1 MGGEASA
8 HCASQALAGLLPVFN
23 PRSMWSSA
31 EFGSYCHALVRHEC
45 RTDSG
50 GEGAIEPAMAG
61 LHTGGKEQSSPPWQ
75 VCTLQVLGEVPVW
88 KSGLN
93 EFWREAR
100 LNLFLDGDA

>member
-1 MGGEASA
+1 VGGEASA

-50 GEGAIEPAMAG
+50 GGE
-61 LHTGGKEQSSPPWQ
+61 EQSSPPWQ